1 MANLNRRRI
10 VVWSLLVA
18 ALLSIE
24 FVPPVQRLFG
34 PLFRLGAFV
43 EGSFYDLTRRARR
56 GLERLV
62 VGEETAARLA
72 DLESRLS
79 LLSFD
84 RARLAI
90 LEEERQ
96 ALRRLANFQE
106 TSSFKTVT
114 TRVIGED
121 SRAAAQLRLAIGSQ
135 AGVRLGAAVISP
147 EGALVGVIADVGST
161 VSSVRLL
168 DHRLT
173 QVPVRVLGNER
184 AVGLLESSS
193 GLSLRLTQIPKE
205 AAIKPG
211 DVIVTTLLPDGLPAN
226 LPVGTILTVYRDP
239 QGLWLEATVAPL
251 VQSST
256 LDIVSIVTLN

>member
-1 MANLNRRRI
+1 MLNRRRV
-10 VVWSLLVA
+10 VVWSLLIAV
-18 ALLSIE
+18 LLLIE
-24 FVPPVQRLFG
+24 FVPPAQRLFT
-34 PLFRLGAFV
+34 PLFRLGSFV

-56 GLERLV
+56 GLERLA

-84 RARLAI
+84 RTRLAT
-90 LEEERQ
+90 LEEERE
-96 ALRRLANFQE
+96 ALRRLVNFQE
-106 TSSFKTVT
+106 TNSFKIIT

-121 SRAAAQLRLAIGSQ
+121 PRVAAELRLAVGSQ
-135 AGVRLGAAVISP
+135 AGVRSGAAVISP
-147 EGALVGVIADVGST
+147 SGALVGAIADVAPTIST
-161 VSSVRLL
+161 VRLL

-173 QVPVRVLGNER
+173 QVTVRVLGNER
-184 AVGLLESSS
+184 AIGLLESGS

-205 AAIKPG
+205 VDIKPG
-211 DVIVTTLLPDGLPAN
+211 DVIVTTLIPGGLPAN

-239 QGLWLEATVAPL
+239 QGLWLEATIAPL

-256 LDIVSIVTLN
+256 LDIVSIVTSL